1 MKILQ
6 KKDTQVS
13 KINRK
18 IGRKQVLNSRD
29 RQIGKSKE
37 DPAVEDLSEEAKIQW
52 KKLPQWKKQKL
63 LMKLGDN
70 SQRDG
75 EVALQRDGE
84 VALQRD
90 QEGDPAGQTVDP
102 VQGLVDRLGASGVR
116 TPKEGAATFL
126 RENQKRGGSGL
137 ESLKRKW
144 QITDEEAEGELD
156 DYIEDRNI
164 HTDGDSWK
172 CQETPPAGFTAAG
185 TGRYEQLAATDRGE
199 QITQRED
206 WDTRVGKED
215 GSGRIRCGKRRLE
228 NLAGFRK
235 RKNKLERLLSNSAGM
250 LQRVDDLRITNS
262 QDISE
267 KADQTFERVKQSLDK
282 KIAMAGTKLLKAASQ
297 AVLAAFGST
306 LGILLLPLLLI
317 LILVA
322 VLLLGGSGG
331 VGRANV
337 SPECERYRPL
347 VVQYAKE
354 HDVEDFVEII
364 MCIMM
369 QESGGRVPDVMQC
382 SECPFNTKY
391 PHSPNSIP
399 DPEYSIDVGIQ
410 NFKSCLE
417 SAGCTELT
425 DMDGVKLALQS
436 YNFGN
441 GYAEWAKRNYGG
453 YSLENAKLFSNIWAA
468 KYGWSQYGDPEYVPH
483 VLRYYLVSGGFVP
496 DEITNEEAVGQ
507 LNMLMETWPSDM
519 DERRGAVI
527 AKGAGLIGKVTYD
540 MYGEDTRAGVDN
552 PRTLDCSSFVAWAFQ
567 KSGFTDV
574 PYWSTTGTFVS
585 SANFTPISASE
596 LKPGDVGLMNTIAAG
611 GNNHVGIYVGK
622 DANGTSMWL
631 HCTSHASPGC
641 STVTDGPR
649 ISYYSAFVI
658 FYRYT
663 GFN

>member
-1 MKILQ
+1 MRIQQ

-18 IGRKQVLNSRD
+18 IGRKQVLN
-29 RQIGKSKE
+29 GKEMQVGKTGE
-37 DPAVEDLSEEAKIQW
+37 DPVVEGLSEEAKIQW

-63 LMKLGDN
+63 LGKIGALP
-70 SQRDG
+70 QEDG
-75 EVALQRDGE
+75 EGDMQSIQSLQREAG
-84 VALQRD
+84 
-90 QEGDPAGQTVDP
+90 GDPAGQTLDP
-102 VQGLVDRLGASGVR
+102 VQMSKARPGFGVR
-116 TPKEGAATFL
+116 TPKEGAAAFL
-126 RENQKRGGSGL
+126 RENQKRGESGL

-144 QITDEEAEGELD
+144 QITDEEAEGEMD
-156 DYIEDRNI
+156 DRIG
-164 HTDGDSWK
+164 DGSMH
-172 CQETPPAGFTAAG
+172 AAG
-185 TGRYEQLAATDRGE
+185 DGREWQEMPQNGFSGAGMGRGFQQTANLNE
-199 QITQRED
+199 EGNAQRED
-206 WDTRVGKED
+206 WEGRRRKEEA
-215 GSGRIRCGKRRLE
+215 SGRSRSGKRHLE
-228 NLAGFRK
+228 NPAGLRK
-235 RKNKLERLLSNSAGM
+235 KKNKLERLLLNSGTV
-250 LQRVDDLRITNS
+250 LQRIDELRLTDGR
-262 QDISE
+262 DISE
-267 KADQTFERVKQSLDK
+267 RADQALAKGKRYVDK
-282 KIAMAGTKLLKAASQ
+282 KIAMAGAKLLKAAFQ
-297 AVLAAFGST
+297 AVLAALGGT
-306 LGILLLPLLLI
+306 LGILLLPILLI
-317 LILVA
+317 LVLIA
-322 VLLLGGSGG
+322 ALLLGGAGG
-331 VGRANV
+331 AGRANV

-354 HDVEDFVEII
+354 HEVEEFTEII

-417 SAGCTELT
+417 SAGCTELA
-425 DMDGVKLALQS
+425 DMDGLKLALQS

-441 GYAEWAKRNYGG
+441 GYAEWAKSNYGA

-468 KYGWSQYGDPEYVPH
+468 KYDWSKYGDPEYVPH
-483 VLRYYLVSGGFVP
+483 VLRYYVVSGGFVP
-496 DEITNEEAVGQ
+496 DGISNAEAVGQ
-507 LNMLMETWPSDM
+507 LEMLMETWPSDM

-552 PRTLDCSSFVAWAFQ
+552 PRTLDCSSFVAWSFQ

-596 LKPGDVGLMNTIAAG
+596 LTPGDIGLINTIAAG
-611 GNNHVGIYVGK
+611 GNNHVGLYVGK

>member
-6 KKDTQVS
+6 KKDTQVTE
-13 KINRK
+13 INRK
-18 IGRKQVLNSRD
+18 IGRKKMLNAKEML
-29 RQIGKSKE
+29 IGKAKE
-37 DPAVEDLSEEAKIQW
+37 DPAVEALSEEDQIRW
-52 KKLPQWKKQKL
+52 GKLPQWKKQKL
-63 LMKLGDN
+63 LEKLGD
-70 SQRDG
+70 SPQRDVEG
-75 EVALQRDGE
+75 KLGRNPGGNKADQMADLVHDG
-84 VALQRD
+84 
-90 QEGDPAGQTVDP
+90 P
-102 VQGLVDRLGASGVR
+102 DRLRA
-116 TPKEGAATFL
+116 
-126 RENQKRGGSGL
+126 GGSGTPEEAAAAFL
-137 ESLKRKW
+137 WEGLKRGNRESLRRKW
-144 QITDEEAEGELD
+144 QTADGEFDAQIEENSVPEEGLEWQD
-156 DYIEDRNI
+156 M
-164 HTDGDSWK
+164 
-172 CQETPPAGFTAAG
+172 QPAGLTAAG
-185 TGRYEQLAATDRGE
+185 AGKPWQHAATGKGNRD
-199 QITQRED
+199 TQRAD
-206 WDTRVGKED
+206 WDTGKDWES
-215 GSGRIRCGKRRLE
+215 GTGRIRDREKLRFKRSVSA
-228 NLAGFRK
+228 AGIRK
-235 RKNKLERLLSNSAGM
+235 RKNKLARLLQRNGSM
-250 LQRVDDLRITNS
+250 VQRLQDFRITNN

-267 KADQTFERVKQSLDK
+267 KADQTFEKVKRSLDK
-282 KIAMAGTKLLKAASQ
+282 KIAEAGMKVLKAAFQS
-297 AVLAAFGST
+297 VLTALGST
-306 LGILLLPLLLI
+306 LGIFLLPLLLI

-322 VLLLGGSGG
+322 VLLMSGSGG

-347 VVQYAKE
+347 VVQYAKKHE
-354 HDVEDFVEII
+354 IEDFVEII

-391 PHSPNSIP
+391 PHSPNSIS

-417 SAGCTELT
+417 SAGCTELA

-441 GYAEWAKRNYGG
+441 GYAEWAKKNYGG

-483 VLRYYLVSGGFVP
+483 VLRYYVVSGGFVP
-496 DEITNEEAVGQ
+496 DGITNEEAVGQ

-527 AKGAGLIGKVTYD
+527 AKGASLIGKVTYD

-585 SANFTPISASE
+585 STNFTPISASE

-663 GFN
+663 GFQ

>member
-6 KKDTQVS
+6 KKDTQVTE
-13 KINRK
+13 INRK
-18 IGRKQVLNSRD
+18 IGRKKMLNAKEML
-29 RQIGKSKE
+29 IGKAKE
-37 DPAVEDLSEEAKIQW
+37 DPAVEALSEEDQIRW
-52 KKLPQWKKQKL
+52 GKLPQWKKQKL
-63 LMKLGDN
+63 LEKLGD
-70 SQRDG
+70 SPQRDVEG
-75 EVALQRDGE
+75 KLGRNPGGNKADQMADLVHDG
-84 VALQRD
+84 
-90 QEGDPAGQTVDP
+90 P
-102 VQGLVDRLGASGVR
+102 DRLRA
-116 TPKEGAATFL
+116 
-126 RENQKRGGSGL
+126 GGSGTPEEAAAAFL
-137 ESLKRKW
+137 WEGMKRGNRESLRRKW
-144 QITDEEAEGELD
+144 QTADGEFDAQIEENSVPEEGLEWQD
-156 DYIEDRNI
+156 M
-164 HTDGDSWK
+164 
-172 CQETPPAGFTAAG
+172 QPAGLTAAG
-185 TGRYEQLAATDRGE
+185 AGKPWQHAATGKGNRD
-199 QITQRED
+199 TQRAD
-206 WDTRVGKED
+206 WDTGKDWES
-215 GSGRIRCGKRRLE
+215 GTGRIRDREKLRFKRSVS
-228 NLAGFRK
+228 AADIRK
-235 RKNKLERLLSNSAGM
+235 RKNKLARLLQRNGSM
-250 LQRVDDLRITNS
+250 VQRLQDFRITNN

-267 KADQTFERVKQSLDK
+267 KADQTFEKVKRSLDK
-282 KIAMAGTKLLKAASQ
+282 KIAEAGMKVLKAAFQS
-297 AVLAAFGST
+297 VLAALGST
-306 LGILLLPLLLI
+306 LGIFLLPLLLI

-322 VLLLGGSGG
+322 VLLMSGSGG

-347 VVQYAKE
+347 VVQYAKKHE
-354 HDVEDFVEII
+354 IEDFVEII

-391 PHSPNSIP
+391 PHSPNSIS

-417 SAGCTELT
+417 SAGCTELA

-441 GYAEWAKRNYGG
+441 GYAEWAKKNYGG

-483 VLRYYLVSGGFVP
+483 VLRYYVVSGGFVP
-496 DEITNEEAVGQ
+496 DGITNEEAVGQ

-527 AKGAGLIGKVTYD
+527 AKGASLIGKVTYD

-585 SANFTPISASE
+585 STNFTPISASE

-663 GFN
+663 GFQ